1 MWLLPFSIAAGFVG
15 FIVMIL
21 LVAFWIWMII
31 DCAKRKFRNDVEKII
46 WIVVIVFATWLGSV
60 VYFIVVKCLNPHGVY
75 RR

>member
-1 MWLLPFSIAAGFVG
+1 
-15 FIVMIL
+15 
-21 LVAFWIWMII
+21 MII